1 MAPRRPVPRAARKSR
16 VILTALTRNNRL
28 LGILLTGVVGVVVL
42 LAQHKADPQPVVS
55 TRPTIFSMEQPVA
68 APQTAQPAALPA
80 ATPES
85 VAPAAATTLTPE
97 AVAPEP
103 VTPDAVAQPAGE
115 PSATAIAADTP
126 HYIALIIDDIGYSG
140 PLGER
145 AIALPGAVT
154 YAVLPHTPFGT
165 ELAEL
170 AHSHSK
176 EVMLHAPMSNLAH
189 QPLGP
194 GALTD
199 ALSHE
204 DFIATLRGNID
215 AVPHLQGINNHMGSE
230 LTGMRTQMQWVMEVL
245 KERRLYFV
253 DSFTTAQSVAGEAA
267 REQEIPTTTRN
278 VFLDNETTLEDI
290 NWEFQRLLQTAREK
304 GSAVGIGHP
313 YEETLD
319 YLEKALPALAQE
331 NIELISVSAMIRL
344 QQAEATP

>member
-1 MAPRRPVPRAARKSR
+1 MAPRRPVPRAARKSP
-16 VILTALTRNNRL
+16 VLLAALTRNYRL
-28 LGILLTGVVGVVVL
+28 LGILLTGVVGVLVL
-42 LAQHKADPQPVVS
+42 VAQNKPESRPAPS
-55 TRPTIFSMEQPVA
+55 TPPTRFSMEQPVTAPTA
-68 APQTAQPAALPA
+68 ASPLTIPA
-80 ATPES
+80 ATPEAT
-85 VAPAAATTLTPE
+85 APAAITTTTPE
-97 AVAPEP
+97 AI
-103 VTPDAVAQPAGE
+103 TPAAEAQPAE
-115 PSATAIAADTP
+115 ESPITPTPSGSK

-170 AHSHSK
+170 AHDHNK

-199 ALSHE
+199 ALSQE
-204 DFIATLRGNID
+204 DFVATLNGNID

-230 LTGMRTQMQWVMEVL
+230 LTGMQTQMQWVMEVL
-245 KERRLYFV
+245 KERGLYFV
-253 DSFTTAQSVAGEAA
+253 DSFTTAQSVAGQAA
-267 REQEIPTTTRN
+267 REHAIPTTTRN
-278 VFLDNETTLEDI
+278 VFLDNETTAEDI
-290 NWEFQRLLQTAREK
+290 DREFQRLLQTAREK

-331 NIELISVSAMIRL
+331 NIELIPVSAMIRL
-344 QQAEATP
+344 QQGEATP

>member
-1 MAPRRPVPRAARKSR
+1 MAPRRPVPRAARKSP
-16 VILTALTRNNRL
+16 VLLAALTRNYRL
-28 LGILLTGVVGVVVL
+28 LGILLTGVVCILVL
-42 LAQHKADPQPVVS
+42 VAQNKPASRHAPS
-55 TRPTIFSMEQPVA
+55 TPPTRFSMEQPVTAPTA
-68 APQTAQPAALPA
+68 APPLTMPA
-80 ATPES
+80 ATPAAIT
-85 VAPAAATTLTPE
+85 APN
-97 AVAPEP
+97 PEP
-103 VTPDAVAQPAGE
+103 ITSTAAAQPAE
-115 PSATAIAADTP
+115 ESLITPIPSGSK

-170 AHSHSK
+170 AHDHKK

-199 ALSHE
+199 ALSQE
-204 DFIATLRGNID
+204 DFVATLNGNID

-230 LTGMRTQMQWVMEVL
+230 LTGMQTQMQWVMEVL
-245 KERRLYFV
+245 KERGLYFV
-253 DSFTTAQSVAGEAA
+253 DSFTTAQSVAGQAA
-267 REQEIPTTTRN
+267 REHAIPTTTRN
-278 VFLDNETTLEDI
+278 VFLDNETTAEDI
-290 NWEFQRLLQTAREK
+290 DREFQRLLQTAREK

-331 NIELISVSAMIRL
+331 NIELIPVSAMIRL
-344 QQAEATP
+344 QQSEATP

>member
-1 MAPRRPVPRAARKSR
+1 
-16 VILTALTRNNRL
+16 
-28 LGILLTGVVGVVVL
+28 
-42 LAQHKADPQPVVS
+42 
-55 TRPTIFSMEQPVA
+55 
-68 APQTAQPAALPA
+68 
-80 ATPES
+80 
-85 VAPAAATTLTPE
+85 
-97 AVAPEP
+97 
-103 VTPDAVAQPAGE
+103 VAQSAEE
-115 PSATAIAADTP
+115 PSLAPTPSGSP

-199 ALSHE
+199 QLNQE
-204 DFIATLRGNID
+204 DFIATLKGNID

-230 LTGMRTQMQWVMEVL
+230 LTGMQTQMQWVMEVL
-245 KERRLYFV
+245 KERGLYFV
-253 DSFTTAQSVAGEAA
+253 DSYTTAESVAGDTA

-278 VFLDNETTLEDI
+278 VFLDNEMTAEDI
-290 NWEFQRLLQTAREK
+290 DREFQRLLQTAREN

-331 NIELISVSAMIRL
+331 NIQLISVSEMIRL
-344 QQAEATP
+344 QNSEAAL

>member
-1 MAPRRPVPRAARKSR
+1 MPKSSMAPRRPVQRAVHKPPFLLA
-16 VILTALTRNNRL
+16 ALTRNSRL
-28 LGILLTGVVGVVVL
+28 LGILLAGVVGVLVL
-42 LAQHKADPQPVVS
+42 MAQNSSESQPEIS
-55 TRPTIFSMEQPVA
+55 TPPTTLPIEQPV
-68 APQTAQPAALPA
+68 
-80 ATPES
+80 E
-85 VAPAAATTLTPE
+85 
-97 AVAPEP
+97 
-103 VTPDAVAQPAGE
+103 E
-115 PSATAIAADTP
+115 PSIVPTPSGSP

-154 YAVLPHTPFGT
+154 YAVLPHTPFGI

-199 ALSHE
+199 ALSQE
-204 DFIATLRGNID
+204 DFVATLKGNID
-215 AVPHLQGINNHMGSE
+215 AVPHLQGINNHMGSA
-230 LTGMRTQMQWVMEVL
+230 LTGMQTQMQWVMEVL
-245 KERRLYFV
+245 KERGLYFV
-253 DSFTTAQSVAGEAA
+253 DSFTTAQSVAGATA

-278 VFLDNETTLEDI
+278 VFLDNETTAEDI
-290 NWEFQRLLQTAREK
+290 DREFQRLLQTAREK

-344 QQAEATP
+344 QQGEGTP

>member
-1 MAPRRPVPRAARKSR
+1 MAPRRPVSRAARKSPFP
-16 VILTALTRNNRL
+16 LAALTRNSRL
-28 LGILLTGVVGVVVL
+28 LGILLAGVIGVLILMVKNSPKSL
-42 LAQHKADPQPVVS
+42 PEVS
-55 TRPTIFSMEQPVA
+55 TRPTVFSMEQPVVA
-68 APQTAQPAALPA
+68 EPLAEPLT
-80 ATPES
+80 ES
-85 VAPAAATTLTPE
+85 VAEPAAEAVTPE
-97 AVAPEP
+97 AVAQTAE
-103 VTPDAVAQPAGE
+103 E
-115 PSATAIAADTP
+115 PSITP
-126 HYIALIIDDIGYSG
+126 APSGSPLYIALIIDDIGYSG

-199 ALSHE
+199 QLNQE
-204 DFIATLRGNID
+204 DFIATLKGNID

-230 LTGMRTQMQWVMEVL
+230 LTGMQTQMQWVMEVL
-245 KERRLYFV
+245 KERGLYFV
-253 DSFTTAQSVAGEAA
+253 DSYTTAESVAGDTA

-278 VFLDNETTLEDI
+278 VFLDNETTAEDI
-290 NWEFQRLLQTAREK
+290 DREFQRLLQTAREN

-331 NIELISVSAMIRL
+331 NIQLISVSEMIRL
-344 QQAEATP
+344 QNSEAAH

>member
-1 MAPRRPVPRAARKSR
+1 MAPRRPVSRAARKSP
-16 VILTALTRNNRL
+16 ILLTALTRNYRL
-28 LGILLTGVVGVVVL
+28 LGILLTGVVVVLVL
-42 LAQHKADPQPVVS
+42 LAQHNSDPQPAVS
-55 TRPTIFSMEQPVA
+55 TRPTIFPMEQPVA
-68 APQTAQPAALPA
+68 AA
-80 ATPES
+80 
-85 VAPAAATTLTPE
+85 
-97 AVAPEP
+97 P
-103 VTPDAVAQPAGE
+103 VTPDAVAQPAEE
-115 PSATAIAADTP
+115 PSPTPLPADSP
-126 HYIALIIDDIGYSG
+126 HYIALIIDDIGYSR

-199 ALSHE
+199 ALSQE
-204 DFIATLRGNID
+204 DFIATLKGNID

-230 LTGMRTQMQWVMEVL
+230 LTGMQTQMQWVMEVL
-245 KERRLYFV
+245 KERGLYFV
-253 DSFTTAQSVAGEAA
+253 DSFTTAQSVAGDAA

-278 VFLDNETTLEDI
+278 VFLDNETTAEDI
-290 NWEFQRLLQTAREK
+290 DREFQRLLQTAREK

-319 YLEKALPALAQE
+319 YLEKALPTLAQE

-344 QQAEATP
+344 QQGVATP

>member
-1 MAPRRPVPRAARKSR
+1 MAPRRPVSRAARKSPFP
-16 VILTALTRNNRL
+16 LAALSRNSQL
-28 LGILLTGVVGVVVL
+28 LGILLAGVIGVLVL
-42 LAQHKADPQPVVS
+42 MAQNYPESLPEAS
-55 TRPTIFSMEQPVA
+55 TRPTVFSMEQPVVA
-68 APQTAQPAALPA
+68 EPLAEPLTEPVAEPTAEAVTHEAVALPA
-80 ATPES
+80 EELSIVPTPS
-85 VAPAAATTLTPE
+85 
-97 AVAPEP
+97 
-103 VTPDAVAQPAGE
+103 G
-115 PSATAIAADTP
+115 SP

-199 ALSHE
+199 QLNQE
-204 DFIATLRGNID
+204 DFIATLKGNID

-230 LTGMRTQMQWVMEVL
+230 LTGMQTQMQWVMEVL
-245 KERRLYFV
+245 KERGLYFV
-253 DSFTTAQSVAGEAA
+253 DSYTTAESVAGDTA
-267 REQEIPTTTRN
+267 REQKIPTTTRN
-278 VFLDNETTLEDI
+278 VFLDNETTAEDI
-290 NWEFQRLLQTAREK
+290 DREFQRLLQTAREN

-331 NIELISVSAMIRL
+331 NIQLISVSEMIRL
-344 QQAEATP
+344 QKSEAAH

>member
-1 MAPRRPVPRAARKSR
+1 MAPRRPVSRAARKSPFP
-16 VILTALTRNNRL
+16 LAALTRNSRL
-28 LGILLTGVVGVVVL
+28 LGILLAGVIGVLILMVKNSPESL
-42 LAQHKADPQPVVS
+42 PEVS
-55 TRPTIFSMEQPVA
+55 TRPTVFSMEQPVVA
-68 APQTAQPAALPA
+68 EPLAEPLT
-80 ATPES
+80 ES
-85 VAPAAATTLTPE
+85 VAEPAAEAVTPE
-97 AVAPEP
+97 AVAQTAE
-103 VTPDAVAQPAGE
+103 E
-115 PSATAIAADTP
+115 PSITP
-126 HYIALIIDDIGYSG
+126 APSGSPLYIALIIDDIGYSG

-199 ALSHE
+199 QLNQE
-204 DFIATLRGNID
+204 DFIATLKGNID

-230 LTGMRTQMQWVMEVL
+230 LTGMQTQMQWVMEVL
-245 KERRLYFV
+245 KERGLYFV
-253 DSFTTAQSVAGEAA
+253 DSYTTAESVAGDTA

-278 VFLDNETTLEDI
+278 VFLDNETTAEDI
-290 NWEFQRLLQTAREK
+290 DREFQRLLQTAREN

-331 NIELISVSAMIRL
+331 NIQLISVSEMIRL
-344 QQAEATP
+344 QNSEAAH

>member
-1 MAPRRPVPRAARKSR
+1 M
-16 VILTALTRNNRL
+16 LALMVQNSQESL
-28 LGILLTGVVGVVVL
+28 
-42 LAQHKADPQPVVS
+42 PEVS
-55 TRPTIFSMEQPVA
+55 TRPTVFSMEQPVIA
-68 APQTAQPAALPA
+68 EPLTEPAAEPA
-80 ATPES
+80 
-85 VAPAAATTLTPE
+85 VE
-97 AVAPEP
+97 AVTS
-103 VTPDAVAQPAGE
+103 VAVAQSAEE
-115 PSATAIAADTP
+115 PSLAPTPSGSP

-199 ALSHE
+199 QLNQE
-204 DFIATLRGNID
+204 DFIATLKGNID

-230 LTGMRTQMQWVMEVL
+230 LTGMQTQMQWVMEVL
-245 KERRLYFV
+245 KERGLYFV
-253 DSFTTAQSVAGEAA
+253 DSYTTAESVAGDTA

-278 VFLDNETTLEDI
+278 VFLDNEMTAEDI
-290 NWEFQRLLQTAREK
+290 DREFQRLLQTAREN

-331 NIELISVSAMIRL
+331 NIQLISVSEMIRL
-344 QQAEATP
+344 QNSEAAL

>member
-1 MAPRRPVPRAARKSR
+1 MP
-16 VILTALTRNNRL
+16 
-28 LGILLTGVVGVVVL
+28 
-42 LAQHKADPQPVVS
+42 
-55 TRPTIFSMEQPVA
+55 
-68 APQTAQPAALPA
+68 
-80 ATPES
+80 
-85 VAPAAATTLTPE
+85 
-97 AVAPEP
+97 
-103 VTPDAVAQPAGE
+103 
-115 PSATAIAADTP
+115 ADTP

-199 ALSHE
+199 ALNQE
-204 DFIATLRGNID
+204 DFIATLKGNID

-230 LTGMRTQMQWVMEVL
+230 LTGMQTQMQWVMEVL
-245 KERRLYFV
+245 KERGLYFV
-253 DSFTTAQSVAGEAA
+253 DSFTTAQSVAGDAA

-278 VFLDNETTLEDI
+278 VFLDNETTAEDI
-290 NWEFQRLLQTAREK
+290 DREFQRLLQTAREK

-319 YLEKALPALAQE
+319 YLEKALPTLAQE

-344 QQAEATP
+344 QQGEATP

>member
-1 MAPRRPVPRAARKSR
+1 MAPRRPVPRAARKSPF
-16 VILTALTRNNRL
+16 LAALTRNSRL
-28 LGILLTGVVGVVVL
+28 LGILLAGVGGVLVL
-42 LAQHKADPQPVVS
+42 VAQNSSESQPEIS
-55 TRPTIFSMEQPVA
+55 TPAAVFSTEQPV
-68 APQTAQPAALPA
+68 
-80 ATPES
+80 E
-85 VAPAAATTLTPE
+85 
-97 AVAPEP
+97 
-103 VTPDAVAQPAGE
+103 E
-115 PSATAIAADTP
+115 PSIVPTPPSSP

-176 EVMLHAPMSNLAH
+176 EVMLHAPMSNLAQ

-199 ALSHE
+199 QLSQE
-204 DFIATLRGNID
+204 DFVATLKGNID
-215 AVPHLQGINNHMGSE
+215 AVPHLQGINNHMGSA
-230 LTGMRTQMQWVMEVL
+230 LTGMQTQMQWVMEVL
-245 KERRLYFV
+245 KERGLYFV
-253 DSFTTAQSVAGEAA
+253 DSFTTAQSVAGVTA
-267 REQEIPTTTRN
+267 RELEIPTTTRN
-278 VFLDNETTLEDI
+278 VFLDNETTAEDI
-290 NWEFQRLLQTAREK
+290 DREFQRLLLTAREK
-304 GSAVGIGHP
+304 GTAVGIGHP

-344 QQAEATP
+344 QQGEATP

>member
-1 MAPRRPVPRAARKSR
+1 MTPRRPVPRAARKPP
-16 VILTALTRNNRL
+16 LLLAAFTRNYRL
-28 LGILLTGVVGVVVL
+28 FGILLTGVVGVLVL
-42 LAQHKADPQPVVS
+42 AAQNSSESQPAVS
-55 TRPTIFSMEQPVA
+55 PPPTRFSMEQPVA
-68 APQTAQPAALPA
+68 AATATPPLTMPTAAPEATTPTTSTTPSAEAIASAAAAQPAEESPI
-80 ATPES
+80 TP
-85 VAPAAATTLTPE
+85 TPS
-97 AVAPEP
+97 
-103 VTPDAVAQPAGE
+103 G
-115 PSATAIAADTP
+115 SK

-199 ALSHE
+199 ALNQE
-204 DFIATLRGNID
+204 DFIATLKGNID

-230 LTGMRTQMQWVMEVL
+230 LTGMQTQMQWVMEVL
-245 KERRLYFV
+245 KERGLYFV
-253 DSFTTAQSVAGEAA
+253 DSFTTAQSVAGDAA
-267 REQEIPTTTRN
+267 RQQAIPTTTRN
-278 VFLDNETTLEDI
+278 VFLDNETTAEDI
-290 NWEFQRLLQTAREK
+290 DREFQRLLQTAREK

-344 QQAEATP
+344 QQGEAAP

>member
-1 MAPRRPVPRAARKSR
+1 MAPRRPVSRAARKSPFP
-16 VILTALTRNNRL
+16 LAALTRNSRL
-28 LGILLTGVVGVVVL
+28 LGILLAGVVGVLVL
-42 LAQHKADPQPVVS
+42 MAQNGPESLPEVS
-55 TRPTIFSMEQPVA
+55 TRPTVFSMEQPVVA
-68 APQTAQPAALPA
+68 EPLTEPVAEPAAEA
-80 ATPES
+80 
-85 VAPAAATTLTPE
+85 VTPE
-97 AVAPEP
+97 AVA
-103 VTPDAVAQPAGE
+103 QPAEE
-115 PSATAIAADTP
+115 PSIAPTP
-126 HYIALIIDDIGYSG
+126 SGSPLYIALIIDDIGYSG

-199 ALSHE
+199 QLNQE
-204 DFIATLRGNID
+204 DFIATLKGNID

-230 LTGMRTQMQWVMEVL
+230 LTGMQTQMQWVMEVL
-245 KERRLYFV
+245 KERGLYFV
-253 DSFTTAQSVAGEAA
+253 DSYTTAESVAGDTA

-278 VFLDNETTLEDI
+278 VFLDNETTAEDI
-290 NWEFQRLLQTAREK
+290 DREFQRLLQTAREN

-331 NIELISVSAMIRL
+331 NIQLISVSEMIRL
-344 QQAEATP
+344 QNSEAAH

>member
-1 MAPRRPVPRAARKSR
+1 MAPRRPVSRAARKSPFP
-16 VILTALTRNNRL
+16 LAALTRNSRL
-28 LGILLTGVVGVVVL
+28 LGILLAGVIGVL
-42 LAQHKADPQPVVS
+42 ILMAQNGPESLPEVS
-55 TRPTIFSMEQPVA
+55 TRPTVFSMEQPVVA
-68 APQTAQPAALPA
+68 EPLAEPLTEPVAEPTA
-80 ATPES
+80 
-85 VAPAAATTLTPE
+85 E
-97 AVAPEP
+97 AVTRE
-103 VTPDAVAQPAGE
+103 AVAQPAEE
-115 PSATAIAADTP
+115 PSIAPTP
-126 HYIALIIDDIGYSG
+126 SGPPLYIALIIDDIGYSG

-199 ALSHE
+199 QLNQE
-204 DFIATLRGNID
+204 DFIATLKGNID

-230 LTGMRTQMQWVMEVL
+230 LTGMQTQMQWVMEVL
-245 KERRLYFV
+245 KERGLYFV
-253 DSFTTAQSVAGEAA
+253 DSYTTAESVAGDTA
-267 REQEIPTTTRN
+267 REHEIPTTTRN
-278 VFLDNETTLEDI
+278 VFLDNETTAEDI
-290 NWEFQRLLQTAREK
+290 DREFQRLLQTAREN

-331 NIELISVSAMIRL
+331 NIQLISVSEMIRL
-344 QQAEATP
+344 QNSEAAH

>member
-1 MAPRRPVPRAARKSR
+1 MAPRRPVPRAAGKSPFFA
-16 VILTALTRNNRL
+16 ALTRNSRL
-28 LGILLTGVVGVVVL
+28 LGILLAGVVGVL
-42 LAQHKADPQPVVS
+42 ILAAQNGSESRPGVS
-55 TRPTIFSMEQPVA
+55 TPPTVFSMEKPA
-68 APQTAQPAALPA
+68 AAEPAARPLATPEATTPAAVTAITPETATPDAGAQPAAEL
-80 ATPES
+80 
-85 VAPAAATTLTPE
+85 
-97 AVAPEP
+97 P
-103 VTPDAVAQPAGE
+103 VTPTLSRSPY
-115 PSATAIAADTP
+115 
-126 HYIALIIDDIGYSG
+126 YIALIIDDIGYSG

-145 AIALPGAVT
+145 AIALSGAIT

-199 ALSHE
+199 QLNQE
-204 DFIATLRGNID
+204 DFIATLKGNID

-230 LTGMRTQMQWVMEVL
+230 LTGMQTQMQWVMDVL
-245 KERRLYFV
+245 KERGLYFV
-253 DSFTTAQSVAGEAA
+253 DSFTTAQSVAGDAA

-278 VFLDNETTLEDI
+278 VFLDNETTAEDI
-290 NWEFQRLLQTAREK
+290 DREFQRLLQTAREK

-344 QQAEATP
+344 QQGVAAP

>member
-1 MAPRRPVPRAARKSR
+1 MTPRRPVKRPAHKPPFLLA
-16 VILTALTRNNRL
+16 ALTRKLRL
-28 LGILLTGVVGVVVL
+28 PGILLAGVVSVL
-42 LAQHKADPQPVVS
+42 VLVAQTNSESQPEISTPPTVFPLPQPV
-55 TRPTIFSMEQPVA
+55 E
-68 APQTAQPAALPA
+68 
-80 ATPES
+80 
-85 VAPAAATTLTPE
+85 
-97 AVAPEP
+97 
-103 VTPDAVAQPAGE
+103 E
-115 PSATAIAADTP
+115 PSIAPTPSGSP
-126 HYIALIIDDIGYSG
+126 HYIALIIDDIGYSV

-165 ELAEL
+165 ALAEL

-194 GALTD
+194 GALTEQ
-199 ALSHE
+199 LSQE
-204 DFIATLRGNID
+204 DFIATLKGNID

-230 LTGMRTQMQWVMEVL
+230 LTGMQTQMQWVMAVL
-245 KERRLYFV
+245 KERGLYFV
-253 DSFTTAQSVAGEAA
+253 DSFTTAQSVAGDAA
-267 REQEIPTTTRN
+267 REQKIPTTTRN
-278 VFLDNETTLEDI
+278 VFLDNETTAEDI
-290 NWEFQRLLQTAREK
+290 GRQFQRLLQTAREN

-344 QQAEATP
+344 QQGEAAL